1 MTVDNF
7 VTIAT
12 LVSSLVALFFAL
24 RKQKH
29 DEGKI
34 DADAA
39 NLDADTIKTLYSLIR
54 EQEKTYKEYKAE
66 QDALYK
72 QLQKDFEDYKAS
84 MNSQLADIVNENVKL
99 RRWARKLVAQ
109 LEAAGILPTPFEL

>member
-7 VTIAT
+7 VTVAT

-29 DEGKI
+29 DESKI

-54 EQEKTYKEYKAE
+54 EQEKSYKEYKIE
-66 QDALYK
+66 QEALIAK
-72 QLQKDFEDYKAS
+72 LQKDFADYKAA
-84 MNSQLADIVNENVKL
+84 MNSQLADVVNENVKL

-109 LEAAGILPTPFEL
+109 LEQAGILPTPFEL